1 MQNKKGL
8 KIISYA
14 ITFLAIS
21 SIIAAIIIK
30 NNMDK
35 KVAETNQEE
44 RITEKDISYSKEI
57 TIKEFISS
65 FNTEL
70 QNRKLKYL
78 LNNEYMKED
87 NNTYYYGI
95 FDDIGFYV
103 IPVNYTGNQEKDIV
117 KTTSI
122 FYPSQSKNK
131 ELAYNYVNTLLKV
144 NLNNISEDDIKTL
157 LFKAQEDSKNN
168 KALDENNGI
177 FISYN
182 EKENNIFYIITRN
195 YQKNGE

>member
-1 MQNKKGL
+1 MQNKKSL

-44 RITEKDISYSKEI
+44 RITEKDINYSKEI
-57 TIKEFISS
+57 TIKELISS

-95 FDDIGFYV
+95 YDDIGFYV

-168 KALDENNGI
+168 KALDEKNGI

>member
-1 MQNKKGL
+1 MQNKKSL

-30 NNMDK
+30 NNIDK
-35 KVAETNQEE
+35 KVTETNQED
-44 RITEKDISYSKEI
+44 RITEKDTKYSKEI

-78 LNNEYMKED
+78 LNNEYMKEE

-168 KALDENNGI
+168 KALDEKNGI

>member
-1 MQNKKGL
+1 MQNKKSL
-8 KIISYA
+8 KIISYI
-14 ITFLAIS
+14 ITFLAIT

-30 NNMDK
+30 NNIDK
-35 KVAETNQEE
+35 KIAETNQEE
-44 RITEKDISYSKEI
+44 KVIEKDINYSKEI
-57 TIKEFISS
+57 TIKEFIDN
-65 FNTEL
+65 FNIEL

-78 LNNEYMKED
+78 LNNEYMKTD

-103 IPVNYTGNQEKDIV
+103 VPVNYTGNQEKDIV

-122 FYPSQSKNK
+122 FYPSKSKNK

-144 NLNNISEDDIKTL
+144 NLTTISEDDIKTL
-157 LFKAQEDSKNN
+157 LFKAEEHSKSN

-182 EKENNIFYIITRN
+182 EKENNIFYIITKN
-195 YQKNGE
+195 YKSNGE